1 MARSG
6 GVQAAAACGRPLR
19 TAPAGLVSAPPPRS
33 VVRGEAVA
41 QLRQRAGE

>member
-6 GVQAAAACGRPLR
+6 GVQAAAACGRP
-19 TAPAGLVSAPPPRS
+19 APAGLVSPPPPRS

-41 QLRQRAGE
+41 QLRQRAGK